1 MDADSRFPNIL
12 LPRLGDI
19 LFIALF
25 VAVIG
30 LGPRLLNQDGD
41 LGRHLT
47 IGEYILDNG
56 NIPTRDLFSHTLA
69 GAALTPHEWLAQVI
83 FAGANRVGGLDGVVI
98 FSALLIAVTF
108 TLVYRQCYQRSR
120 IALISLGWAI
130 LGAATASLHWIARPH
145 LFTILMAILWV
156 RELERIRLGGGSRWW
171 ALPILML
178 LWANLHGGFLVGF
191 VIWGIYLIRFQF
203 SETSKMLALGVI
215 SALITLINPVG
226 WRLWE
231 TGLGFLRNPYLV
243 GHTAEYLPPDFHQ
256 ASAWPFLVM
265 IALSI
270 LLLGLS
276 RDRKVFVHILLLAAW
291 TVMGLY
297 SARNIPLYA
306 VISAPILAEVSA
318 GLIRRLPFFK
328 AFVQLDERLVEVD
341 RGLRGHVWPALAG
354 LAVVAALARGI
365 ILDFSGQGN
374 HFSPQVFPVKA
385 VDWMEAHSII
395 GAGFNYFPWGGYLL
409 YRTWPEQRV
418 FIDGQTDFY
427 GEQLTR
433 QYEKAI
439 SMQPGWREVLHE
451 NHVRWVLMPPE
462 SLLARALQAE
472 PGWITLFRDD
482 TAILLDMNLDYSP
495 DISQIWESL
504 GENGIQ
510 DGREQGFYTK

>member
-69 GAALTPHEWLAQVI
+69 GAALTPHEWLARVI
-83 FAGANRVGGLDGVVI
+83 FAGANRLGGLDGVVI

-231 TGLGFLRNPYLV
+231 TGLG
-243 GHTAEYLPPDFHQ
+243 
-256 ASAWPFLVM
+256 
-265 IALSI
+265 
-270 LLLGLS
+270 LS

-354 LAVVAALARGI
+354 LAVVAALAKGI

-439 SMQPGWREVLHE
+439 SLQPGWREVLHE